1 MKWAVFRTAPNA
13 RLSLGYSCS
22 RGWTKALC
30 KSTLSMLPKQTRTG
44 MPIWSA
50 LPATLGLRSLFTWR
64 VAPPQSVLHFAAA
77 GTACP
82 DKSTA
87 STVFLV
93 IKLAC
98 VRVSLGIFFPSAA
111 STAR

>member
-1 MKWAVFRTAPNA
+1 MRPSNPP
-13 RLSLGYSCS
+13 YSVGLKLAMTQI
-22 RGWTKALC
+22 RGALH
-30 KSTLSMLPKQTRTG
+30 SVLA
-44 MPIWSA
+44 W
-50 LPATLGLRSLFTWR
+50 LPAPPLFGGERPPLRN
-64 VAPPQSVLHFAAA
+64 LHFAAA

-98 VRVSLGIFFPSAA
+98 VRVSLGIFLPSAA
-111 STAR
+111 SIAR